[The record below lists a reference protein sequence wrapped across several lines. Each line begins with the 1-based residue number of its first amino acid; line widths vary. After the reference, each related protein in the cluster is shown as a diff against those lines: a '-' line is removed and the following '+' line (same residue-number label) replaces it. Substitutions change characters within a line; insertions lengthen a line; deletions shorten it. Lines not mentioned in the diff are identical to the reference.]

1 MCVFFLF
8 TLFTLF
14 FPLILFSLVLY
25 FSRIRSLTPCTNRT
39 LTSASINAL
48 HSSRSMY
55 SISSFLGFEGEKRD
69 WRVCVR
75 VVNDIFCSCGG
86 EGEEWRGWGGDAR
99 CR

>member
-1 MCVFFLF
+1 
-8 TLFTLF
+8 
-14 FPLILFSLVLY
+14 
-25 FSRIRSLTPCTNRT
+25 
-39 LTSASINAL
+39 
-48 HSSRSMY
+48 MY